1 MRQKSSIA
9 NFIVA
14 TVAAV
19 AALAAFSV
27 RAADVEIKESVAER
41 YTVQKGDTLWGIAG
55 KFLKD
60 PWRWPEIW
68 RMNREQVRNPHLI
81 YPGDVIVLDR
91 VDGQWRLSLERPATR
106 LSPTVRSSS
115 LDAEAIPSIP
125 AGEIEPYLTR
135 PLITGPDGLVGA
147 AEVVA
152 SRDARAVRG
161 EGDIVYVVGMNP
173 AGGEQWNIY
182 RRGRT
187 FMSSDGT
194 ELLGVEQRYLGT
206 AKVERFAE
214 PSTVRLPNDATQ
226 ENVSTVRITNAK
238 EEILDGDRLIP
249 APRGTLMSYMP
260 HGPTRPVQAEVI
272 ATDRDAIEAGRG
284 WVVTL
289 DKGVADGLDVGAV
302 LAIYRVIPPMPD
314 PRVVERPL
322 YAPFTY
328 MPDRWIKVPDERIGL
343 LFVFRVFDR
352 VSYALVLNTSD
363 PVVVGNYA
371 RNPSSS
377 P

>member
-9 NFIVA
+9 NFVLA
-14 TVAAV
+14 TVTAIAV
-19 AALAAFSV
+19 LVAFSAQ
-27 RAADVEIKESVAER
+27 AADVEVRESATQR

-68 RMNREQVRNPHLI
+68 RMNSEQVRNPHLI

-91 VDGQWRLSLERPATR
+91 ADGQWRLSLERPTTR
-106 LSPTVRSSS
+106 MSPTVRASP
-115 LDAEAIPSIP
+115 LDVDAIASIP
-125 AGEIEPYLTR
+125 AGEIEPCLTR
-135 PLITGPDGLVGA
+135 PLITGPEGLVGA

-152 SRDARAVRG
+152 SRDARAIRG
-161 EGDIVYVVGMNP
+161 ERDIVYVVGMNP
-173 AGGEQWNIY
+173 TAGDQWNIY

-187 FMSSDGT
+187 FMSVDGK
-194 ELLGVEQRYLGT
+194 EVLGVEQRYLGT
-206 AKVERFAE
+206 AKVERFADA
-214 PSTVRLPNDATQ
+214 STVRLPNDATQ

-249 APRGTLMSYMP
+249 APRGVLMTYAP
-260 HGPTRPVQAEVI
+260 HAPTRPIQAEVI

-284 WVVTL
+284 WVVTI
-289 DKGVADGLDVGAV
+289 DKGAADGLDVGTV

-314 PRVVERPL
+314 PRIVERPI
-322 YAPFTY
+322 YAPYQY

-363 PVVVGNYA
+363 PVVVGNYT
-371 RNPSSS
+371 RNP
-377 P
+377 